1 MLPGFYL
8 YNPSSA
14 SFLGDLCDTFAS
26 FAVKIFKRKERK
38 ERRAKDAKIRAY
50 VMIKSK
56 RKFSKKKK
64 PSTRRAKMPAIKT
77 EVKHAAWHTLE
88 MEEVNPLFHRH
99 FLSGEN
105 TMLARLM
112 LKKGCLVPLHH
123 HHNEQISYVVDG
135 ALKFTFPDEEIV
147 VSSGEVVAIPPNVPH
162 KAEALVD
169 TLDFDIFSPPRA
181 DWISKSDQYLREG
194 KETKSPRKV
203 G

>member
-1 MLPGFYL
+1 M
-8 YNPSSA
+8 
-14 SFLGDLCDTFAS
+14 
-26 FAVKIFKRKERK
+26 
-38 ERRAKDAKIRAY
+38 
-50 VMIKSK
+50 
-56 RKFSKKKK
+56 KKKK
-64 PSTRRAKMPAIKT
+64 LAKRAKSTKARAEKSPVVIA
-77 EVKHAAWHTLE
+77 EVKHAAWHSLE

-123 HHNEQISYVVDG
+123 HHNEQVSYVVDG
-135 ALKFTFPDEEIV
+135 ALKFTFPDKEIV
-147 VSSGEVVAIPPNVPH
+147 VNSGEVLVIPPDLPH
-162 KAEALVD
+162 KVEALVD

-194 KETKSPRKV
+194 KETKLPRKV

>member
-1 MLPGFYL
+1 M
-8 YNPSSA
+8 
-14 SFLGDLCDTFAS
+14 
-26 FAVKIFKRKERK
+26 
-38 ERRAKDAKIRAY
+38 
-50 VMIKSK
+50 
-56 RKFSKKKK
+56 KKKK
-64 PSTRRAKMPAIKT
+64 TAKKVKSTKLRAKKSVAVKQ
-77 EVKHAAWHTLE
+77 EAKHAAWDTLE

-105 TMLARLM
+105 LMMARLK

-123 HHNEQISYVVDG
+123 HHNEQVSYVVDG
-135 ALKFTFPDEEIV
+135 ALKFTFPDKV
-147 VSSGEVVAIPPNVPH
+147 VVVNSGEVLVIPPNLPH
-162 KAEALVD
+162 KVEALVD